1 MLDNS
6 ILIFLMKN
14 ITYIIILFMLMII
27 ALLRNGSKAN
37 SISNIVVSLGVLG
50 TFSGIIIGLYH
61 FDVSNIQN
69 SIPELL
75 NGLKTAF
82 ITSLAGMSL
91 AILMKID
98 PRIIYSKKIN
108 GRNKT
113 PEITIDTLAEKM
125 TTGNSILLKISKAL
139 SGDEESTLLTQIQKL
154 RTSSADNSDKLLTAF
169 NSFAEKVTDLG
180 SKSLT
185 EALSHVIDDFN
196 SKINEQFGENFK
208 HLNEGVGRMLSWQK
222 EYSGQIQIMT
232 EQFALATDSID
243 QSKIS
248 LEKISK
254 DSDRVLKMFEK
265 TGPILNEISLQREQL
280 SENMNVFAET
290 AENAKNVMPII
301 KDGLEGITQS
311 IYKTVTDI
319 SNIQKENL
327 ISVEKE
333 MKEII
338 SNSSNQTHTSLVEY
352 YDELKKHLSKFD
364 ETLGETLNKSLNSLG
379 QSMASLSGRFVE
391 DYSPLTERLRNIV
404 RISED
409 VNEKRIAS

>member
-6 ILIFLMKN
+6 IMLILMKN
-14 ITYIIILFMLMII
+14 ITLIIILAMLMII
-27 ALLRNGSKAN
+27 AFLRNGSKAN

-50 TFSGIIIGLYH
+50 TFLGIIIGLYH
-61 FDVSNIQN
+61 FDVTNIQA

-82 ITSLAGMSL
+82 STSLVGMFLS
-91 AILMKID
+91 ILMKIE
-98 PRIIYSKKIN
+98 PRIIYSNRSN
-108 GRNKT
+108 GGSKA
-113 PEITIDTLAEKM
+113 PEITIETLAEKI
-125 TTGNSILLKISKAL
+125 TDGNSILSLINKAL
-139 SGDEESTLLTQIQKL
+139 SGDGDSTLLTQIQKL
-154 RTSSADNSDKLLTAF
+154 RTSSADNSDKLLSAF
-169 NSFAEKVTDLG
+169 NNFAEKVTDLG

-185 EALSHVIDDFN
+185 EALSQVINDFN

-222 EYSGQIQIMT
+222 EYSGQIQLMT
-232 EQFALATDSID
+232 EQFALATGSID
-243 QSKIS
+243 HSKMS

-254 DSDRVLKMFEK
+254 DSDSVLKMFEK
-265 TGPILNEISLQREQL
+265 TGSILNEISLQREQL
-280 SENMNVFAET
+280 SENLNVFAET

-301 KDGLEGITQS
+301 RDGLEGITQS

-338 SNSSNQTHTSLVEY
+338 SNSSNQTHTSIVEY
-352 YDELKKHLSKFD
+352 YEELKKHLSKFD
-364 ETLGETLNKSLNSLG
+364 ETLGETLNKSLDSLG
-379 QSMASLSGRFVE
+379 QSMASLSGRFVK
-391 DYSPLTERLRNIV
+391 DYSPLTERLRDIV